1 MPASS
6 PFSGCVEEGGN
17 IASEDME
24 EKRYVVT
31 RNFYHDAYRSKDDC
45 VEISAARRRN
55 MAACLGKQS
64 GLLRR
69 TVGKNAGFFVGSL

>member
-6 PFSGCVEEGGN
+6 PFSGGVEGDN

-24 EKRYVVT
+24 EKRYAVT
-31 RNFYHDAYRSKDDC
+31 RNFYNDAYWSKDNY
-45 VEISAARRRN
+45 VEISSVRRRN

-69 TVGKNAGFFVGSL
+69 TVDKHAGFFVGSL